1 MPNYELEYRQPY
13 EYDDDSGSG
22 IGDHSIGYANQKVK
36 FIAETDT
43 RAEAAA
49 RQFLSEGSMVFDHH
63 IDGDGKT
70 YHRRFVRLVKE
81 LELR

>member
-1 MPNYELEYRQPY
+1 MSSYELEYRQPY
-13 EYDDDSGSG
+13 ERDDDSGSG
-22 IGDHSIGYANQKVK
+22 IGDHSIQHANQKTK
-36 FIAETDT
+36 FTAKTDI

-49 RQFLSEGSMVFDHH
+49 RQFLSEGSIVFDHH
-63 IDGDGKT
+63 IDGDGRT